1 VIGASFVD
9 ENGVPG
15 TRSTGPLHFLDK
27 VLGYNLSSLEV
38 LEFQVVLHSLLTLLL
53 KWL

>member
-1 VIGASFVD
+1 MKMVSQVQEAQD
-9 ENGVPG
+9 
-15 TRSTGPLHFLDK
+15 LHFLDK